1 MAANRDRAFTQS
13 SRPAPPL
20 DQQRVIAEQ
29 TEAFL
34 AKGGAIQQIPNGVS
48 GQVGFG
54 APRSAAAIAA
64 AAAAT
69 AAATATT
76 APAKA

>member
-1 MAANRDRAFTQS
+1 MAANRERAFTQS

-34 AKGGAIQQIPNGVS
+34 ARGGEIQQIPNGVS

-54 APRSAAAIAA
+54 APR
-64 AAAAT
+64 
-69 AAATATT
+69 TT
-76 APAKA
+76 GNIPPAKTAS